1 MSDDPPVSRGPGID
15 EFARREP
22 LYPVVLAL
30 IGLMVRALF
39 KLEVHGVRNL
49 PHRGPVL
56 LAANHVSYLD
66 PCVLAAVAYRAGR
79 RIRFLAIA
87 DLFSK
92 PGLGW
97 LLREGRMIPVH
108 RGGGA
113 EALVGTARRALA
125 AGEAVLVYPEG
136 TIPAPGQR
144 VEAQR
149 GAGLLALA
157 TSAPVVPV
165 GSWGLER
172 RGRKRPPLR
181 RRAAVVFG
189 APLDLSRPG
198 DQASRRAQQE
208 AAAALLEAVRK
219 CVGAAEQRAGAGGVS
234 R

>member
-1 MSDDPPVSRGPGID
+1 VSKGPEGD
-15 EFARREP
+15 EFARPR
-22 LYPVVLAL
+22 
-30 IGLMVRALF
+30 
-39 KLEVHGVRNL
+39 LEVHGVGNL
-49 PHRGPVL
+49 PRRGPVL

-66 PCVLAAVAYRAGR
+66 PCVLAAVAHRAGR
-79 RIRFLAIA
+79 RIRFLALA

-108 RGGGA
+108 RGRGA
-113 EALVGTARRALA
+113 EAMVRAARNALA

-189 APLDLSRPG
+189 APLDFEQSGPQP
-198 DQASRRAQQE
+198 DRRAQQE
-208 AAAALLEAVRK
+208 AAAALLEAIRER
-219 CVGAAEQRAGAGGVS
+219 AREAQQRAGRKGAS
-234 R
+234 RPL